1 MGHRDMSSTL
11 SNASLNA
18 SVNAS
23 INGSSTA
30 SPAGSSQLVRIEG
43 LHKSFGTHHVLKGI
57 DLDVMPGQ
65 KVALI
70 GPSGSGKTTL
80 LRCVN
85 FLETPS
91 AGHIFVDGTA
101 IGERRRGTS
110 WLPMSGRELAGMRAN
125 IGMVFQ
131 RFNLFPH
138 LSVLDNVLL
147 GPRKVQ
153 RRSGPELIE
162 EGRALLAKVGMD
174 AKRDAFPDQLSGGQQ
189 QRVAIA
195 RALAMKPR
203 LMLFDEATSALDP
216 ELVGE
221 VLGVMR
227 RLAEEGMTMIIVTH
241 EMRFAESVSDKVVF
255 MADGLVVE
263 EGPPRQIFHE
273 AQAERTR
280 SFLRAVLE
288 H

>member
-1 MGHRDMSSTL
+1 MSATL
-11 SNASLNA
+11 SATP
-18 SVNAS
+18 SVD
-23 INGSSTA
+23 TRM
-30 SPAGSSQLVRIEG
+30 LVRIDR

-65 KVALI
+65 KVSLI

-91 AGHIFVDGTA
+91 AGHIFIDGAA
-101 IGERRRGTS
+101 IGERRHGDG
-110 WLPMSGRELAGMRAN
+110 WQAMSGRELAAMRAN

-138 LSVLDNVLL
+138 LSVIDNVLL

-153 RRSGPELIE
+153 KRSGRELIDE
-162 EGRALLAKVGMD
+162 ARALLTKVGMD
-174 AKRDAFPDQLSGGQQ
+174 EKRNAFPDQLSGGQQ

-227 RLAEEGMTMIIVTH
+227 KLADEGMTMIIVTH

-255 MADGLVVE
+255 MADGKIVE
-263 EGPPRQIFHE
+263 EGPPRQIFHD
-273 AQAERTR
+273 AKVERTR
-280 SFLRAVLE
+280 AFLRAVLE

>member
-1 MGHRDMSSTL
+1 MGHRDM
-11 SNASLNA
+11 
-18 SVNAS
+18 
-23 INGSSTA
+23 
-30 SPAGSSQLVRIEG
+30 PAAPATGLRQLVRVDA
-43 LHKSFGTHHVLKGI
+43 LHKSYGAHHVLKGI
-57 DLDVMPGQ
+57 DLEVMPGQ
-65 KVALI
+65 KVSLI

-80 LRCVN
+80 LRCIN
-85 FLETPS
+85 YLETPS
-91 AGHIFVDGTA
+91 AGHVFIDGHA
-101 IGERRRGTS
+101 IGERRHGDGWTS
-110 WLPMSGRELAGMRAN
+110 MSSSELAAMRAN

-153 RRSGPELIE
+153 KRTGRELIDE
-162 EGRALLAKVGMD
+162 ARALLDKVGMD
-174 AKRDAFPDQLSGGQQ
+174 AKRDAFPEQLSGGQQ

-203 LMLFDEATSALDP
+203 LMLFDEATSSLDP

-227 RLAEEGMTMIIVTH
+227 KLAEEGMTMIIVTH

-255 MADGLVVE
+255 MADGKIVE
-263 EGPPRQIFHE
+263 EGEPRRIFHD

-280 SFLRAVLE
+280 AFLRAVLD

>member
-1 MGHRDMSSTL
+1 MSSPTE
-11 SNASLNA
+11 AA
-18 SVNAS
+18 
-23 INGSSTA
+23 
-30 SPAGSSQLVRIEG
+30 AGKLPLVRIDG
-43 LHKSFGTHHVLKGI
+43 LRKSFGDHEVLKGI
-57 DLDVMPGQ
+57 SLDVAAGQ
-65 KVALI
+65 KVSLI

-80 LRCVN
+80 LRCIN
-85 FLETPS
+85 YLETPS
-91 AGHIFVDGTA
+91 GGHIFIDGAA
-101 IGERRRGTS
+101 IGERETGGVFKA
-110 WLPMSGRELAGMRAN
+110 MSSRELAAMRAN

-138 LSVLDNVLL
+138 LTVLDNVML
-147 GPRKVQ
+147 GPVKVLGRA
-153 RRSGPELIE
+153 RREAAE

-174 AKRDAFPDQLSGGQQ
+174 AKRDAYPDQLSGGQQ

-227 RLAEEGMTMIIVTH
+227 KLAEEGMTMLVVTH

-255 MADGLVVE
+255 MADGAIVE
-263 EGPPRQIFHE
+263 EGSPAQIFH
-273 AQAERTR
+273 QSRTERTR
-280 SFLRAVLE
+280 AFLQAVLE

>member
-1 MGHRDMSSTL
+1 MGHRDMSATL
-11 SNASLNA
+11 SATP
-18 SVNAS
+18 SVD
-23 INGSSTA
+23 TRM
-30 SPAGSSQLVRIEG
+30 LVRIDR

-65 KVALI
+65 KVSLI

-91 AGHIFVDGTA
+91 AGHIFIDGAA
-101 IGERRRGTS
+101 IGERRHGDG
-110 WLPMSGRELAGMRAN
+110 WQAMSGRELAAMRAN

-138 LSVLDNVLL
+138 LSVIDNVLL

-153 RRSGPELIE
+153 KRSGRELIDE
-162 EGRALLAKVGMD
+162 ARALLTKVGMD
-174 AKRDAFPDQLSGGQQ
+174 EKRNAFPDQLSGGQQ

-227 RLAEEGMTMIIVTH
+227 KLADEGMTMIIVTH

-255 MADGLVVE
+255 MADGKIVE
-263 EGPPRQIFHE
+263 EGPPRQIFHD
-273 AQAERTR
+273 AKVERTR
-280 SFLRAVLE
+280 AFLRAVLE